1 MAEDLDKITDES
13 VSRMVKQIVYHYQTN
28 ISNRFIR
35 PVLLQIPFD
44 DVLWNQIESI
54 TEKSDL
60 LGYKGYSIDELY
72 RHIAALGKF
81 VYAVRQEV
89 APTLKYRIINNN
101 MDKMD
106 KVLRDMAI
114 SNFSSN
120 LQVFAELI
128 YELYNKLVEID
139 IAATKGK
146 RPVYKQYDDLLDI
159 EEKLLKPQQ
168 T

>member
-1 MAEDLDKITDES
+1 
-13 VSRMVKQIVYHYQTN
+13 
-28 ISNRFIR
+28 
-35 PVLLQIPFD
+35 VLLQIPFD

-54 TEKSDL
+54 TERSDQ

-81 VYAVRQEV
+81 VYAVRREV
-89 APTLKYRIINNN
+89 APTLKYRIGNNYS
-101 MDKMD
+101 DKMD

-120 LQVFAELI
+120 LNVFAGLI

-139 IAATKGK
+139 TAAAKGK
-146 RPVYKQYDDLLDI
+146 SPVYKQYEDLLDI
-159 EEKLLKPQQ
+159 QERLMAVS
-168 T
+168 

>member
-1 MAEDLDKITDES
+1 MTEVLDKITDES

-28 ISNRFIR
+28 IANRFIR

-54 TEKSDL
+54 TERSDQ
-60 LGYKGYSIDELY
+60 LGYNGYSIDELY
-72 RHIAALGKF
+72 RHITALSKF
-81 VYAVRQEV
+81 VLAVRREV
-89 APTLKYRIINNN
+89 APTLKYRIGNNY

-120 LQVFAELI
+120 LQAFAQLI
-128 YELYNKLVEID
+128 YELYSRLVEID
-139 IAATKGK
+139 MAAAKGK
-146 RPVYKQYDDLLDI
+146 SPVYKQYEDLLDI
-159 EEKLLKPQQ
+159 QERLMAVS
-168 T
+168 